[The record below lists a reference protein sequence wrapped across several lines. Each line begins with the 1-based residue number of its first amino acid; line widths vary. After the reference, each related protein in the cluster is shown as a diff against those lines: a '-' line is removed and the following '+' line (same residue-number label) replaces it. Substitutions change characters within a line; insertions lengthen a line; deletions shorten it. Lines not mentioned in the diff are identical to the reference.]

1 MQATHLME
9 VRGQGERSAAG
20 KEESRGRGGGMA
32 GRGVKGDEGFGE
44 V

>member
-1 MQATHLME
+1 MG
-9 VRGQGERSAAG
+9 VRGRGERSAAG
-20 KEESRGRGGGMA
+20 GEQSRDRGGGMA